1 MKPLLGRFAILLG
14 GACATVSLAWNLWN
28 GMDLLIAAF
37 RFALVFF
44 SSVIVLFL
52 FLHLFSTILIRFVA
66 EKVLEQRS
74 QADPA
79 NPAASSRPSSTR
91 PPSGSA
97 APPRSNTRPSTGM

>member
-14 GACATVSLAWNLWN
+14 SACATVSLAWNLWN
-28 GMDLLIAAF
+28 QMDLLTAAF

-52 FLHLFSTILIRFVA
+52 FLHLSSTILIRFVA

-74 QADPA
+74 QGDPSK
-79 NPAASSRPSSTR
+79 PAGPSRPSAARSSTSNSASER
-91 PPSGSA
+91 PNSG
-97 APPRSNTRPSTGM
+97 M